1 LTCSLP
7 ISETFTSIQ
16 GEGSLAGTRS
26 HFIRLSGCNLRCV
39 WCDTPYASWD
49 APRDP
54 QRSMRTVDSL
64 VAQARA
70 SGAHH
75 VVVTGGEPMIFEHL
89 DRLCAGLRDAAL
101 HVTIETAGTVSR
113 RVACDLMSISPKLAN
128 SAPAADPRDPAGKW
142 LRLHEARRVDLSALQ
157 SLVDLYPAR
166 QFKFVV
172 ACEDDLAEIE
182 ALVSGLR
189 GWSPREIM
197 LMPEGVTVASGQGK
211 LAWIARACD
220 ARGWRPCPRLHIEMF
235 GNVRGT

>member
-1 LTCSLP
+1 
-7 ISETFTSIQ
+7 
-16 GEGSLAGTRS
+16 
-26 HFIRLSGCNLRCV
+26 
-39 WCDTPYASWD
+39 
-49 APRDP
+49 
-54 QRSMRTVDSL
+54 
-64 VAQARA
+64 
-70 SGAHH
+70 
-75 VVVTGGEPMIFEHL
+75 
-89 DRLCAGLRDAAL
+89 
-101 HVTIETAGTVSR
+101 
-113 RVACDLMSISPKLAN
+113 MSISPKLAN
-128 SAPAADPRDPAGKW
+128 SAPIDDPRDRHGRW
-142 LRLHEARRVDLSALQ
+142 LRLHEARRLNLPALQ